1 MNNYYPPQAPMPQM
15 PARPENQRT
24 IIYGWSA
31 DQHGL
36 EKGKF
41 LEYVV
46 EEFPMKNGSG
56 KSVLFFKPYAGK
68 NRDTGLPEWKKS
80 YGFFLSEKG
89 IRELVDRIN
98 HLVSAFF
105 PAMGT
110 LTFMQ
115 MQAPQQMP
123 MQIQAL
129 PPQGY
134 SQPMPPVSAM
144 PPMPQAQLQPTY
156 APQQAPAQPAQQL
169 QPTTFNNPFLNGDIP
184 FG

>member
-1 MNNYYPPQAPMPQM
+1 MNSYIPPQPPMPQM
-15 PARPENQRT
+15 PPLPQNQRT
-24 IIYGWSA
+24 IIYGWEA
-31 DQHGL
+31 RQHGL
-36 EKGKF
+36 ETGKF

-68 NRDTGLPEWKKS
+68 NKDTGLPEWKKS

-115 MQAPQQMP
+115 MQAPQQ
-123 MQIQAL
+123 IQA
-129 PPQGY
+129 PAPAGY
-134 SQPMPPVSAM
+134 AQPMPPITA
-144 PPMPQAQLQPTY
+144 MPQAPVAPLPQQQAY
-156 APQQAPAQPAQQL
+156 APAQASYQPPQQQAPAA
-169 QPTTFNNPFLNGDIP
+169 NPFLTGDIP
-184 FG
+184 FVV